1 MSFTHPKKKQLAIWT
16 LNTVAILM
24 LSHSNG
30 LFAGDRLL
38 ATGGVMQIEGS
49 GGGGLTPW
57 ALISGYGTDK
67 QIGGSAFYTEAR
79 TNGDFEIS
87 SGGVSIGLHNRLEI
101 SLSQQKLGL
110 SDTVPGESI
119 RVNTMGVK
127 LRLFGDAIYEQD
139 TWLPQVSLGVQIK
152 HNEDFHNVPK
162 ALGAKHQ
169 TGVDVYLAATKLYLG
184 AVFGRNLLING
195 TLQATKANQFG
206 FLGFGGDNR
215 DNYQIKPAAS
225 VAVMLTDQV
234 LLGTEY
240 RYKPD
245 NLSVFKEENA
255 HDIFLAWFPTKNIS
269 LTAAYLDLGNIANK
283 SNQSGWYLSGQ
294 IAY

>member
-16 LNTVAILM
+16 LNTVAILI

-255 HDIFLAWFPTKNIS
+255 HDVFLAWFPTKNIS

>member
-57 ALISGYGTDK
+57 ALITGYGTDK

-255 HDIFLAWFPTKNIS
+255 HDVFLAWFPTKNIS

>member
-255 HDIFLAWFPTKNIS
+255 HDVFLAWFPTKNIS

>member
-1 MSFTHPKKKQLAIWT
+1 MSFTHPPKKQLAIWT

-87 SGGVSIGLHNRLEI
+87 SGGVSIGLHNSLEI

-255 HDIFLAWFPTKNIS
+255 HDVFLAWFPTKNIS

>member
-1 MSFTHPKKKQLAIWT
+1 MSFTHPPKKQLAIWT

-255 HDIFLAWFPTKNIS
+255 HDVFLAWFPTKNIS

-283 SNQSGWYLSGQ
+283 SNQSGWYLSRQ

>member
-1 MSFTHPKKKQLAIWT
+1 MLLTRNPKKQLLAWSLNIFAIS
-16 LNTVAILM
+16 A
-24 LSHSNG
+24 LSHANT
-30 LFAGDRLL
+30 LLAGDRLL
-38 ATGGVMQIEGS
+38 ATGGVMQIEGA

-67 QIGGSAFYTEAR
+67 QIGSSAFYTEAK

-87 SGGVSIGLHNRLEI
+87 SGGVSVGLYNRLEI

-119 RVNTMGVK
+119 RMDTLGVK
-127 LRLFGDAIYEQD
+127 VRLFGDAIYDQD
-139 TWLPQVSLGVQIK
+139 TWLPQVAIGAQIK
-152 HNEDFHNVPK
+152 HNEDFDNVPK

-169 TGVDVYLAATKLYLG
+169 TGVDLYLAATKLYLG
-184 AVFGRNLLING
+184 AAFGRNLLLNG

-206 FLGFGGDNR
+206 FLGFGGDNH
-215 DNYQIKPAAS
+215 DHYQIQPAAS
-225 VAVMLTDQV
+225 VAVMLTDQL

-245 NLSVFKEENA
+245 NLSVFKEQNA
-255 HDIFLAWFPTKNIS
+255 HDVFLAWFPVKNIS

-283 SNQSGWYLSGQ
+283 ANQSGWYLSGQ
-294 IAY
+294 ISY

>member
-1 MSFTHPKKKQLAIWT
+1 MSFTHPPKKQLAIWT

-110 SDTVPGESI
+110 SETVPGESI

-255 HDIFLAWFPTKNIS
+255 HDVFLAWFPTKNIS

>member
-1 MSFTHPKKKQLAIWT
+1 MSFTHPPKKQLAIWT

-139 TWLPQVSLGVQIK
+139 TWLDRK
-152 HNEDFHNVPK
+152 
-162 ALGAKHQ
+162 
-169 TGVDVYLAATKLYLG
+169 
-184 AVFGRNLLING
+184 
-195 TLQATKANQFG
+195 
-206 FLGFGGDNR
+206 
-215 DNYQIKPAAS
+215 S
-225 VAVMLTDQV
+225 VV
-234 LLGTEY
+234 
-240 RYKPD
+240 
-245 NLSVFKEENA
+245 
-255 HDIFLAWFPTKNIS
+255 
-269 LTAAYLDLGNIANK
+269 
-283 SNQSGWYLSGQ
+283 
-294 IAY
+294 

>member
-1 MSFTHPKKKQLAIWT
+1 MSFTHPPKKQLAIWT

-283 SNQSGWYLSGQ
+283 SSQSGWYLSGQ

>member
-1 MSFTHPKKKQLAIWT
+1 MSFTHPLKKQLAIWT

-255 HDIFLAWFPTKNIS
+255 HDVFLAWFPTKNIS

>member
-1 MSFTHPKKKQLAIWT
+1 MSFTHPPKKQLAIWT

-57 ALISGYGTDK
+57 ALITGYGTDK

-255 HDIFLAWFPTKNIS
+255 HDVFLAWFPTKNIS

>member
-1 MSFTHPKKKQLAIWT
+1 MSFTHPQKKQLAIWT

-24 LSHSNG
+24 LSHSNE

-139 TWLPQVSLGVQIK
+139 TWLPQVSLGAQIK